1 MQSAAFLAFHC
12 LAHNQIADIH
22 HIAQFT
28 DFSGSDTTFEQAFSL
43 FVDNVQSVPGTF
55 QAKVA
60 ADNTYIRT
68 HNLVHFFHTLRD
80 EHHFFR
86 RTGSFIVP
94 FGNIFII
101 RILIDHLQTVLG
113 GSVGIY
119 DCFYQ

>member
-1 MQSAAFLAFHC
+1 MRIIYRVMQSAAFLAFHC

-68 HNLVHFFHTLRD
+68 YVL
-80 EHHFFR
+80 
-86 RTGSFIVP
+86 
-94 FGNIFII
+94 II
-101 RILIDHLQTVLG
+101 
-113 GSVGIY
+113 
-119 DCFYQ
+119 

>member
-60 ADNTYIRT
+60 ADNTYLRT
-68 HNLVHFFHTLRD
+68 LNLIHFLHALCD
-80 EHHFFR
+80 EYHFFR
-86 RTGSFIVP
+86 
-94 FGNIFII
+94 
-101 RILIDHLQTVLG
+101 
-113 GSVGIY
+113 
-119 DCFYQ
+119 